1 MLEIDHFW
9 GKFWSMLTF
18 FGSIFNIFRKK
29 GPVLLIKPDFDP
41 IFGDFYQK
49 RSENHTFGPRF
60 RNRFSLFAKFVK
72 KFRIKCSNF
81 ILGHSFPGKPT
92 QIHAKMAK
100 LDDFAGSISESSD
113 DFGTFPNSTRYRP
126 KSIFDPL
133 FSWILTF
140 SGRKTWNSSSPN
152 GKNVKIWL
160 KSLKKN
166 KVCT

>member
-1 MLEIDHFW
+1 
-9 GKFWSMLTF
+9 MLTF
-18 FGSIFNIFRKK
+18 FGSIFHIFRKK

-49 RSENHTFGPRF
+49 RSENHTFGPQF

-81 ILGHSFPGKPT
+81 ILGRSFSGKPT

-113 DFGTFPNSTRYRP
+113 NFGTFPNSTSISTKIHFSRP
-126 KSIFDPL
+126 FFVNFDL
-133 FSWILTF
+133 FRS
-140 SGRKTWNSSSPN
+140 
-152 GKNVKIWL
+152 KNL
-160 KSLKKN
+160 EF
-166 KVCT
+166 